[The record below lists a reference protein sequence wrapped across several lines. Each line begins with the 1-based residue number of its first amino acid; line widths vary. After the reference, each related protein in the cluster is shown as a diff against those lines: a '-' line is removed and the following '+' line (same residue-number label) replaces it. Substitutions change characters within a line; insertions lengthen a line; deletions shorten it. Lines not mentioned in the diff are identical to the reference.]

1 MVSII
6 CWIKHVIESRPYLKI
21 YLLPIDCTHWLRVVW
36 WLGDGWDWGWCGRCD
51 GWSKEQKIRICQ
63 GKIKKQQVKQVNKAI
78 PHPHIASSPRLL
90 SIKDARGNGRGE
102 GGRWTFNVAIRPSW
116 CWHECKRWWVVFIHK
131 KINWY
136 LLTLLLLHIVVK
148 GTTKM
153 CVQIVR
159 QIANCRG

>member
-78 PHPHIASSPRLL
+78 PHPHIASTPRHL
-90 SIKDARGNGRGE
+90 SIKDAPGIGCGE
-102 GGRWTFNVAIRPSW
+102 AGRWTVTASPQGRRDVGANAIAMVSDFLFI
-116 CWHECKRWWVVFIHK
+116 KRSFDIC
-131 KINWY
+131 
-136 LLTLLLLHIVVK
+136 LPCCFCTLLSRAQPR
-148 GTTKM
+148 
-153 CVQIVR
+153 CV
-159 QIANCRG
+159 CK